1 MNGAK
6 QVFVAKG
13 ISRIY
18 TMGDVKVHALRNVSF
33 GIETGEYLAIMGPSG
48 SGKSTLMHI
57 MGCLD
62 RPSSGSLYLKGE
74 AIDSLS
80 DAELAEIRNTEIG
93 FVFQSFNLLPNMNI
107 LENVELPLLYGGVPA
122 PERLARAKQ
131 VLKAVGLQDRL
142 HHRPSEI
149 SGGQRQRAAIARA
162 LANRPSIVLA
172 DEPTGNLDTATGKEI
187 MELFDELN
195 LRGNTIIL
203 VTHEREVA
211 DHASRIIYIKDGQI
225 EYIEK
230 RVEV

>member
-122 PERLARAKQ
+122 PERRARAKQ

>member
-1 MNGAK
+1 
-6 QVFVAKG
+6 
-13 ISRIY
+13 
-18 TMGDVKVHALRNVSF
+18 MGDVKVHALRNVSF

-74 AIDSLS
+74 PIDSLS

-122 PERLARAKQ
+122 PERRARAKQ

>member
-1 MNGAK
+1 
-6 QVFVAKG
+6 
-13 ISRIY
+13 
-18 TMGDVKVHALRNVSF
+18 MGDVKVHALRDVSF

-122 PERLARAKQ
+122 PERRARAKQ

>member
-1 MNGAK
+1 
-6 QVFVAKG
+6 
-13 ISRIY
+13 
-18 TMGDVKVHALRNVSF
+18 MGDVKVHALRNVSF

>member
-1 MNGAK
+1 
-6 QVFVAKG
+6 
-13 ISRIY
+13 
-18 TMGDVKVHALRNVSF
+18 
-33 GIETGEYLAIMGPSG
+33 MGPSG

-122 PERLARAKQ
+122 PERRARAKQ